1 MCGCQEFN
9 GSKFVVF
16 TALLLFS
23 LLYTL
28 KLDGVLAWSWWA
40 VFAPLWVWKVRQQ
53 MSPHVLTIAGYVM
66 MMMIVCRVWPS
77 PGPRWAAGCG
87 GGGRSPASTRRS
99 TFRSPNNIQ

>member
-1 MCGCQEFN
+1 MSDDWQEFN

-28 KLDGVLAWSWWA
+28 KLDGALAWSWWS

-53 MSPHVLTIAGYVM
+53 ISSHVMKIAGGVM
-66 MMMIVCRVWPS
+66 M
-77 PGPRWAAGCG
+77 
-87 GGGRSPASTRRS
+87 
-99 TFRSPNNIQ
+99 

>member
-40 VFAPLWVWKVRQQ
+40 VFAPLWVWKVRQHRC
-53 MSPHVLTIAGYVM
+53 SDDSRAGYLM
-66 MMMIVCRVWPS
+66 MMMMTVCRVWPS
-77 PGPRWAAGCG
+77 PGPR
-87 GGGRSPASTRRS
+87 
-99 TFRSPNNIQ
+99 

>member
-53 MSPHVLTIAGYVM
+53 MSPHALTIAGYVM
-66 MMMIVCRVWPS
+66 MMMMTVCRVWPS
-77 PGPRWAAGCG
+77 PGPR
-87 GGGRSPASTRRS
+87 
-99 TFRSPNNIQ
+99 

>member
-28 KLDGVLAWSWWA
+28 KLDGALAWSWWS

-53 MSPHVLTIAGYVM
+53 I
-66 MMMIVCRVWPS
+66 
-77 PGPRWAAGCG
+77 
-87 GGGRSPASTRRS
+87 
-99 TFRSPNNIQ
+99 

>member
-53 MSPHVLTIAGYVM
+53 MSPHVITIAGYVM
-66 MMMIVCRVWPS
+66 ISAV
-77 PGPRWAAGCG
+77 
-87 GGGRSPASTRRS
+87 
-99 TFRSPNNIQ
+99 